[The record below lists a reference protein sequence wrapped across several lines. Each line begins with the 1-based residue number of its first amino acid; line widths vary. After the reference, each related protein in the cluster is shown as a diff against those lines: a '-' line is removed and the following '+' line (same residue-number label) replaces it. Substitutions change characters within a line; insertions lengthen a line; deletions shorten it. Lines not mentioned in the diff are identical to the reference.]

1 MNEIVKYQNDMNRLK
16 FKGFTPTSMNMF
28 VALCS
33 QMKEKN
39 TEEINLSFSKIKE
52 LVKYDLKK
60 KNIEEFINDLQRM
73 NDDLMKVNCKIITGS
88 KIKMFVLFPTFEI
101 DTEKETLKVSVNK
114 EFTWLLNEMKSYTT
128 FELAEF
134 IDLKSKYSKNLYRLL
149 KQWRTIGRYT
159 FNDLAEF
166 RELMDVPKSY
176 TNRQLMQNCV
186 SVAIEEISEL
196 DVSFKGFKCEPVYA
210 RKRGKPLDKLV
221 FTWQAEKTEFIPR
234 DEQVEGQ
241 QSFSD
246 NQTLD
251 EYVDDYK
258 NTENDDIQRIVEI
271 MEQHRIT
278 RFEAKKIYD
287 SAKGDLYHISKIYE
301 HFKNRQ
307 ADNFVG
313 LMIAMVKPEAFIEP
327 KKSAKKTGFHNFE
340 GRKYTPEFFKFLED
354 NLVL

>member
-1 MNEIVKYQNDMNRLK
+1 MNEIVKYQNDMNKLN
-16 FKGFTPTSMNMF
+16 FKGFTQMDMNIFM
-28 VALCS
+28 ALCS
-33 QMKEKN
+33 QMKEKD
-39 TEEINLSFSKIKE
+39 TDELVMSFSKIKE
-52 LVKYDLKK
+52 LTSYDKK
-60 KNIEEFINDLQRM
+60 HGSEEFIADLKRM
-73 NDDLMKVNCKIITGS
+73 NQKLMSVNCEIIT
-88 KIKMFVLFPTFEI
+88 KTEIIMFVLFPTFKINPDE
-101 DTEKETLKVSVNK
+101 ETLKVAVNK
-114 EFTWLLNEMKSYTT
+114 DFKWLLNEMKSYTT

-149 KQWRTIGRYT
+149 KQWRTLGKYT
-159 FNDLAEF
+159 FNDLSEF

-176 TNRQLMQNCV
+176 TNRQLMQDCV

-210 RKRGKPLDKLV
+210 RKRGKPLDKLI

-234 DEQVEGQ
+234 DEQLEGQ

-246 NQTLD
+246 NQTL
-251 EYVDDYK
+251 ENYVDDYK
-258 NTENDDIQRIVEI
+258 NVEKDDIQKIVE
-271 MEQHRIT
+271 MMSQHRIT

-287 SAKGDLYHISKIYE
+287 SARGDLYHISKIYE

-327 KKSAKKTGFHNFE
+327 KKSTKKTGFHNFE